1 MDKIILLH
9 GIWSVDAFMR
19 PLARALQHHYEPHI
33 FTYSSV
39 FHSSQ
44 RTKDRLVYTLEN
56 TQASYI
62 VGHSLGGVLALQT
75 LAEHP
80 HLQKQVKRLVCL
92 GSPLKGS
99 QVVHKLGSVRG
110 GHRLV
115 GHSFDALHSGCAPW
129 TGTTQVA
136 VIAGNKAQ
144 GLGQFLAP
152 FVEESDGTVGISET
166 QLDGIAHHCVVPASH
181 SGLLWCPTTAELTAH
196 FLQQGCFPNQTPP

>member
-19 PLARALQHHYEPHI
+19 PLARALQHHYEPHV

-44 RTKDRLVYTLEN
+44 HTKNRLVDLIT
-56 TQASYI
+56 TTHASCI

-75 LAEHP
+75 LSEHP
-80 HLQKQVKRLVCL
+80 HLQEQVKRLVCL

-99 QVVHKLGSVRG
+99 QVVHKLGRVRG
-110 GHRLV
+110 GHRVV
-115 GHSFDALHSGCAPW
+115 GQSFDALHSGCAPW
-129 TGTTQVA
+129 TGKTEVA

-144 GLGQFLAP
+144 GLGQLFAP
-152 FVEESDGTVGISET
+152 FIEESDGTVGISET
-166 QLDGIAHHCVVPASH
+166 QLDGIAHHCVVSASH
-181 SGLLWCPTTAELTAH
+181 SGLLWCPITAQLTAH